1 MSVSI
6 KDIAKAAG
14 VSPSTVSRA
23 LRDHPRISQQTKEY
37 ICRLAVEMGYT
48 PSAVAR
54 SLVTRRTMTI
64 GLVLPSVSDPFLSQ
78 VVLGVEEV
86 ALDNGYRVFLCS
98 FYNDPVQERSIVDAF
113 LEHRVD
119 GIVVT
124 SSRLDTAYTA
134 LQEQL
139 GIPIVLT
146 NCREYA
152 YSVSTDNLHGG
163 RLAVDYLLQLGHTR
177 IGYIATDPQ
186 KQANRSRLAG
196 YRQALQERG
205 IAFDPALVGV
215 GDGRAEGGKRGMQQ
229 LLALNPPPTA
239 VFCYNDM
246 TAIGAAAA
254 LREAGLRVPDDVSL
268 VGFDDIDWAAYSN
281 PPLTTVRQPRR
292 ELGRRAM
299 QMLLE
304 LLAGEESPTKVVL
317 QGELVVRASCR
328 PLWG

>member
-1 MSVSI
+1 M
-6 KDIAKAAG
+6 G
-14 VSPSTVSRA
+14 YTPS
-23 LRDHPRISQQTKEY
+23 
-37 ICRLAVEMGYT
+37 AVARYT

-98 FYNDPVQERSIVDAF
+98 FYNDPVQERSIVEAF

-146 NCREYA
+146 NCREYIVLTNCREYT

-186 KQANRSRLAG
+186 SATSPPIPKSR
-196 YRQALQERG
+196 Q
-205 IAFDPALVGV
+205 
-215 GDGRAEGGKRGMQQ
+215 
-229 LLALNPPPTA
+229 
-239 VFCYNDM
+239 
-246 TAIGAAAA
+246 IGAAWRDTGR
-254 LREAGLRVPDDVSL
+254 LCKSEAS
-268 VGFDDIDWAAYSN
+268 
-281 PPLTTVRQPRR
+281 PLTLRSSVWGTEELRAVR
-292 ELGRRAM
+292 
-299 QMLLE
+299 
-304 LLAGEESPTKVVL
+304 GECSSFWL
-317 QGELVVRASCR
+317 
-328 PLWG
+328 